1 MKIVSNDIQITP
13 QIFTVRKKTE
23 STIGGGDTQL
33 MEGGIVPVL
42 MSQGQK
48 WLNNYGKKQI

>member
-1 MKIVSNDIQITP
+1 MKIVSNNIQITP

-42 MSQGQK
+42 MNQGQK